1 MNSDTLAIALDRAKF
16 YARDAIFTLS
26 QASPPLLHA
35 HPLTPAQCICQ
46 PDATL
51 KINGRSYKIEKLLG
65 EGGFSFVYLIRDL
78 SSDRL
83 YALKKI
89 LVTSGQDGVK
99 EAMREVEAY
108 RRFRHPNIIRIL
120 DSAVVQE
127 ESGEGKIIYLF
138 LPYFSRGN
146 LQDAMNTAAVT
157 GNRMPEQNLL
167 TLFHG
172 TCLAVRAMHEYHLPS
187 IPTTYPPAA
196 SREDQPLVGDTVFDH
211 DEELDTAVQGDLVPY
226 AHRDIKPAN
235 IMIGDDGAP
244 VLMDFGS
251 TIKARIM
258 VNTRQEALLEQDI
271 ASEHSSMPYRAP
283 ELFDVKTGKML
294 DEKCDIWSLGCTLYA
309 VAYGHSPFEVD
320 GQSIAMAVG
329 SGRYKQPPGYSQKFV
344 ALIDSMLVVDPEQRP
359 NIQQVIDTT
368 EAALREQV

>member
-1 MNSDTLAIALDRAKF
+1 MDSDAAAIAIDRIKF
-16 YARDAIFTLS
+16 YARDA
-26 QASPPLLHA
+26 LL
-35 HPLTPAQCICQ
+35 TITQCICK

-89 LVTSGQDGVK
+89 LITSGQEGVK

-120 DSAVVQE
+120 DSAVVQD
-127 ESGEGKIIYLF
+127 ESGDGKIIYLF
-138 LPYFSRGN
+138 LPYYSKGN
-146 LQDAMNTAAVT
+146 LQDAMANASVT
-157 GNRMPEQNLL
+157 GQRMPERKLL
-167 TLFHG
+167 ELFHG
-172 TCLAVRAMHEYHLPS
+172 TCLAVKAMHQYRLPNIS
-187 IPTTYPPAA
+187 ASYPPT
-196 SREDQPLVGDTVFDH
+196 REDEPLVGETVFDH
-211 DEELDTAVQGDLVPY
+211 DEELTEEDRGELVPY

-235 IMIGDDGAP
+235 IMISDEDEP
-244 VLMDFGS
+244 ILMDFGS
-251 TIKARIM
+251 TIKARIKIE
-258 VNTRQEALLEQDI
+258 TRQQALLEQDI

-283 ELFDVKTGKML
+283 ELFDVKTNKTL
-294 DEKCDIWSLGCTLYA
+294 NEKCDIWSLGCTLYA

-329 SGRYKQPPGYSQKFV
+329 SGRYRHGTGYSQDFV
-344 ALIDSMLVVDPEQRP
+344 QLIDSMLVVDPEQRP
-359 NIQQVIDTT
+359 DIQKVIEMIENI
-368 EAALREQV
+368 LRKT